1 MNKLSKLNK
10 SYINPKLAN
19 EDDEE
24 PLGKQ
29 ILFQDHL
36 PFFESTRK
44 SRLITAYLDEN
55 IREAKYYRPL
65 LQVIDSLEENDILQ
79 ININSYGG
87 YLDGA
92 VALIN
97 SLQETGAD
105 VYTFIDG
112 VAASA
117 ASLIALASPN
127 LSVGP
132 YASMMIHSATF
143 GSFGK
148 QSDVISHAS
157 FMDKKV
163 KKLMQDIYMDFLTE
177 QEMEEVFMGKEIWL
191 NSEEIIER
199 LETRAELQNARH
211 EAEIAKA
218 KEEQA
223 QQEEAQAQEAK
234 PKRKPR
240 VKTSI

>member
-1 MNKLSKLNK
+1 MKTKNYSMPIMPVIPTLQ
-10 SYINPKLAN
+10 
-19 EDDEE
+19 EDEDEGLMKGNNLMQE
-24 PLGKQ
+24 
-29 ILFQDHL
+29 HL

-65 LQVIDSLEENDILQ
+65 LQVIDTLEENDILQ
-79 ININSYGG
+79 INVNSYGG

-92 VALIN
+92 VAIIN
-97 SLQETGAD
+97 SLQETSAD

-163 KKLMQDIYMDFLTE
+163 KKLMQDIYKDFLTDKE
-177 QEMEEVFMGKEIWL
+177 LEEVFMGKEIWL
-191 NSEEIIER
+191 NSEDIIQR
-199 LETRAELQNARH
+199 LENRAEILQARY
-211 EAEIAKA
+211 EAE
-218 KEEQA
+218 
-223 QQEEAQAQEAK
+223 QEAK
-234 PKRKPR
+234 AQEELKPKARTKRTKP
-240 VKTSI
+240 KISTEE